1 MAQLLGIRIENYRA
15 LRDIEIGKVAW
26 NKGTDLP
33 KAVCLIGPNGAG
45 KSTLLDAFGFL
56 ADCLREGVEAACDKP
71 HRGGFER
78 LRTQGRHGP
87 IAFRLYFRESPT
99 ALPITYELQ
108 IDLQDGRPIAA
119 SEVLRQ
125 RRRSEKHGRP
135 YPFLKLA
142 NGSGQAWSGE
152 STEGEEAA
160 TSIAVALDDPT
171 RLGITTLGQLKD
183 HPRIVGLRAYIEGW
197 YLSYFVPDAAR
208 TLPPS
213 GAQRHLDRT
222 GANLGNYLQFLR
234 RTHPDRFQAVLN
246 AVAAKIPGIQ
256 SVSCEDS
263 PDRRLLIQFNEA
275 GYADP
280 FFQANMSDGTLKL
293 FAYLL
298 LLQDPDPYPLVGIE
312 EPENGLYHRL
322 LRTLADEF
330 LDHARGER
338 ETQLFVTTHAPAFV
352 DALAPDQV
360 WLMQKKPGGG
370 VSVDRTADIPTVKAL
385 HAQGIP
391 LGSLWF
397 SRHLQER
404 GFEGA

>member
-1 MAQLLGIRIENYRA
+1 MAQLLGIAIQNYRA
-15 LRDIEIGKVAW
+15 LRNIRIGQIGYGD
-26 NKGTDLP
+26 GTELP
-33 KAVCLIGPNGAG
+33 RLVCLIGPNGCG

-71 HRGGFER
+71 HRGGFDR
-78 LRTQGRHGP
+78 VRTQGQFGP
-87 IAFRLYFRESPT
+87 IAFQLYFRE
-99 ALPITYELQ
+99 ALQSRPITYRVE
-108 IDLQDGRPIAA
+108 IDLDRGGPVVTT
-119 SEVLRQ
+119 EVLRQ
-125 RRRSEKHGRP
+125 RRKGQKSGQP
-135 YPFLKLA
+135 FPFLKLDC
-142 NGSGQAWSGE
+142 GQGEAWSGNTIE
-152 STEGEEAA
+152 GGEE
-160 TSIAVALDDPT
+160 SSKVAVKLDDPT

-213 GAQRHLDRT
+213 GVQRHLDRT

-234 RTHPDRFQAVLN
+234 RTHPERFQAVLN
-246 AVAAKIPGIQ
+246 AIAAKIPGIQ
-256 SVSCEDS
+256 SISCEDS
-263 PDRRLLIQFNEA
+263 PDRRLLIQFNES
-275 GYADP
+275 GYTDP

-298 LLQDPDPYPLVGIE
+298 LLQDPEPYPLIGIE

-322 LRTLADEF
+322 LRTLAEEF

-338 ETQLFVTTHAPAFV
+338 ETQLVVTTHAPAFV
-352 DALAPDQV
+352 DALTPDQV
-360 WLMQKKPGGG
+360 WLMQKNADGG
-370 VSVDRTADIPTVKAL
+370 SSIERTADIPTVKAL
-385 HAQGIP
+385 FGQGIP

-404 GFEGA
+404 GFGGA